1 MLTRRGWAMAV
12 AGLILAGL
20 GLINWLDGFAYLGF
34 CLLAWL
40 GVNWVRMRFATASLA
55 RDISLTRLVRDRGG
69 VCRTL
74 RDGQALTISCAV
86 INRGRFTLPL
96 VRLEDRPPADMVWT
110 NRPIQKTGWFSSRLV
125 RDPWPAADGTIPP
138 GGQLEVL
145 WRGRLASPGVARFEG
160 ARLTVLDPQ
169 GLVGHSVFIR
179 SPVEMLVLPD
189 PGAVEDPAGGGKR
202 SNNLL
207 PPGQHRLRRPG
218 GSSEILDVRDYV
230 PGDSPRH
237 IAWKLSARRD
247 RIIVRDFE
255 SEVPVR
261 CQLVVDG
268 TRPLRKWHPGG
279 TRLASL
285 ATAAA
290 GVLEHSLEQRDPVG
304 LVVAEEARVVI
315 RQPAGGSRHR
325 LRVLQTLA
333 ESCAS
338 PGVSPPREED
348 PRVLFPQAL
357 RVAREIYPDIAR
369 SPWAAM
375 PWRWILWGPPRP
387 GFSRYGGI
395 GGWIYR
401 HRVYT
406 WLVPPILMVTSY
418 VVASGW
424 MCLAVPLSGPALWLA
439 VRLASFF
446 PQWQLRDR
454 KVLATVLAAR
464 EAGNPALLDALLE
477 DDTLLATRLRAF
489 LAEHRED
496 RNLVAPPLAAL
507 RVQSA
512 ARAERLALG
521 LLSAVSRARDPE
533 LHVLFSDTEDLGAR
547 LDRLER
553 AVRVSRSRRHEVM
566 VVLAPKVMDSWSW
579 GADTRT
585 PAGSEEGRPWYKRS
599 IPRAAGLWINRK
611 FGLRKGAMEDPAN
624 TGAPPKPEGDNAV
637 PVENEAL
644 AELRRRLGRL
654 GVPVVVGK
662 DSAAEAQRLVAR
674 LRRSGARAGAR

>member
-12 AGLILAGL
+12 AGLILVGL

-40 GVNWVRMRFATASLA
+40 GLNWLRMRFATASMAADLQLI
-55 RDISLTRLVRDRGG
+55 RTVRDRGG

-74 RDGQALTISCAV
+74 RDGQSLTITCSV
-86 INRGRFTLPL
+86 LNRGRFTLPL
-96 VRLEDRPPADMVWT
+96 ARLEDRPPADMTWVD
-110 NRPIQKTGWFSSRLV
+110 RPERKAGWFSPRV
-125 RDPWPAADGTIPP
+125 AREQWPAADGAIPP
-138 GGQLEVL
+138 GGRLELV
-145 WRGRLASPGVARFEG
+145 WRGRLESPGVARFEG

-169 GLVGHSVFIR
+169 GLVGRSLFIR

-189 PGAVEDPAGGGKR
+189 PGPVEDPSGGGKR
-202 SNNLL
+202 ANHLL
-207 PPGQHRLRRPG
+207 PPGHHRLRRPG

-255 SEVPVR
+255 SEVPIR

-279 TRLASL
+279 ARLANLS
-285 ATAAA
+285 TAAA
-290 GVLEHSLEQRDPVG
+290 GVLEHCLEQRDPVG
-304 LVVAEEARVVI
+304 LVVAEEARVII
-315 RQPAGGSRHR
+315 RQPAAGSRHR

-338 PGVSPPREED
+338 PGVFPPREED
-348 PRVLFPQAL
+348 PLVLFPQAL
-357 RVAREIYPDIAR
+357 RVAREVYPDIAR
-369 SPWAAM
+369 SSWASM

-387 GFSRYGGI
+387 GFSRYGGL

-424 MCLAVPLSGPALWLA
+424 MCLAVPLSGPGLWLA
-439 VRLASFF
+439 VRIASFF

-454 KVLATVLAAR
+454 KVLATVLVAR
-464 EAGNPALLDALLE
+464 EGGGPGHLDALLE
-477 DDTLLATRLRAF
+477 DDTLLATSLRAF
-489 LAEHRED
+489 LADHRED
-496 RNLVAPPLAAL
+496 RNLAAPPPAAL
-507 RVQSA
+507 RVQSK

-533 LHVLFSDTEDLGAR
+533 LHVLFSDTEDLAAR

-566 VVLAPKVMDSWSW
+566 VVLAPKTVREQVPDAPVENGSWF
-579 GADTRT
+579 R
-585 PAGSEEGRPWYKRS
+585 RS
-599 IPRAAGLWINRK
+599 IPRVAGLWINRK
-611 FGLRKGAMEDPAN
+611 FGLRKFKDPGAKEGGPPNAEGNALNPA
-624 TGAPPKPEGDNAV
+624 EGQ
-637 PVENEAL
+637 AL

-662 DSAAEAQRLVAR
+662 DCAAEAQRLVAR
-674 LRRSGARAGAR
+674 LRRSGARVGPR